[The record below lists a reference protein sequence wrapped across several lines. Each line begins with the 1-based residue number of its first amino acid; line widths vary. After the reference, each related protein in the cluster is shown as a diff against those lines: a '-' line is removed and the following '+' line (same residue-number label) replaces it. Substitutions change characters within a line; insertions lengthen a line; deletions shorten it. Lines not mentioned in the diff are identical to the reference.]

1 MANLFITEYEIYKEW
16 HPAEGGCI
24 LEGRKVVKSYEEADT
39 SRALSR
45 LLSIFY
51 SACDWFG
58 EGIKFDKIKTE
69 ETVWGF
75 TKSYVD
81 KEIGVH
87 ILLVYDKYGYL
98 CSNYVERDDGSISED
113 YSSFVL
119 IHDNGLDYH
128 SEIYPETRMGLHTQY
143 AEYC

>member
-1 MANLFITEYEIYKEW
+1 MANFYVTEYERYKEW

-24 LEGRKVVKSYEEADT
+24 LNGRKVIKSYEEADA

-58 EGIKFDKIKTE
+58 EGTKFEKMHTKETE
-69 ETVWGF
+69 WGF
-75 TKSYVD
+75 IKSYDD

-87 ILLVYDKYGYL
+87 ILLVYDKVNPL
-98 CSNYVERDDGSISED
+98 CANHEEQDDGPIPED

-128 SEIYPETRMGLHTQY
+128 SEIYPETKIGIHERP
-143 AEYC
+143 AIYC